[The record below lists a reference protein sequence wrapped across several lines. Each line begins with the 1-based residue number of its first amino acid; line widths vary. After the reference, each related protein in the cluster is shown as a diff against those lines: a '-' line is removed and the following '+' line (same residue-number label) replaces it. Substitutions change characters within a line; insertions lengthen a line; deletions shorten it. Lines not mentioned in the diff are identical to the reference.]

1 MRCRVN
7 AERIS
12 DKMYSPAE
20 ISTRRKRSAR
30 RAVSLIEVQVAMVT
44 LGILL
49 CGLGP
54 ITALYIRQLREAQQ
68 RFDPQ
73 SVYYLVPPSDFWIRK
88 LGVAASLTTQDPGTS
103 SLPNPLPSTNTV
115 LLDSL
120 QKSVSTQEVTA
131 GVDVQ
136 PTQ

>member
-1 MRCRVN
+1 MKPDRFPEKTH
-7 AERIS
+7 A
-12 DKMYSPAE
+12 PAE
-20 ISTRRKRSAR
+20 TSACKKPSAR
-30 RAVSLIEVQVAMVT
+30 RAVALIEVQVAMVT

-54 ITALYIRQLREAQQ
+54 ITALYIRQLKDAQQ

-88 LGVAASLTTQDPGTS
+88 LGVAASIATQDPGTS
-103 SLPNPLPSTNTV
+103 SLPDPLPSTNTV
-115 LLDSL
+115 LLESL
-120 QKSVSTQEVTA
+120 QKSVQNQDVTA
-131 GVDVQ
+131 GIDVQ